1 MLNLERTTI
10 MTMKFQGH
18 NVKDFNG
25 IWILRSFILIQLV
38 PYEIVHISIINTEVI
53 NNESNKEKF
62 LNILIGLTLEYVF
75 L

>member
-18 NVKDFNG
+18 NIKDFDA
-25 IWILRSFILIQLV
+25 ICILRSFISIQLV

-53 NNESNKEKF
+53 NNESNKE
-62 LNILIGLTLEYVF
+62 NS
-75 L
+75 